1 MSQAYVT
8 IEVKDQV
15 GYIEFYHPQH
25 NAMPSDVLSQLEQT
39 IINAGNDDSISV
51 LVLKSG
57 GDRTFCAGASF
68 NELISIEDPETG
80 EQFFSGFAKVIN
92 AMRKSPKLIIGRVQG
107 KAVGGGVGLAAATD
121 YCFAT
126 KFASVKLSEL
136 SIGIGPFVIEPAVT
150 RRIGLNAMSQ
160 MTLNAETFF
169 TSEWAKTNG
178 LFAEVFEDISALD
191 EAVDTLAKKL
201 AAYNP
206 EALSQMKKVLWEQ
219 TENWD
224 VLLKERAKISGT
236 LVLSKFTKDTL
247 QRFK

>member
-1 MSQAYVT
+1 MNQAYVT
-8 IEVKDQV
+8 LEVKNKV

-25 NAMPSDVLSQLEQT
+25 NAMPSEVLLQLEDT
-39 IINAGNDDSISV
+39 IVKAGTDERIAV

-68 NELISIEDPETG
+68 NELIAIEDAETG

-92 AMRKSPKLIIGRVQG
+92 TMRKCPKLIVGRVQG
-107 KAVGGGVGLAAATD
+107 KTVGGGVGLAAATD

-126 KFASVKLSEL
+126 QFASVKLSEL
-136 SIGIGPFVIEPAVT
+136 SIGIGPFVIEPAVS
-150 RRIGLNAMSQ
+150 RRIGLNAMSH

-178 LFAEVFEDISALD
+178 LFAEVFDDISALD
-191 EAVDTLAKKL
+191 KAVENFAEKL
-201 AAYNP
+201 ASYNP
-206 EALSQMKKVLWEQ
+206 EALQQMKKVLWEH

-224 VLLKERAKISGT
+224 TLLAERAKISGR